1 MNNDAGHV
9 SENDQLGVT
18 MSHALTLS
26 SSAPDVRHVQSQSID
41 CRVGQVDEMATE
53 QPLIQLNS
61 TFESERAVKEMPG
74 FGTLNTMS
82 LASKS
87 VTLPRNATLSG
98 AQTMWSMNKDAHE
111 DSFGEFVSSSTSSS
125 CTPIPE
131 CTTVPSVTPSSGE
144 QHASTPTTRSGPVP
158 RPRSSLRRSTAF
170 HGGPTPSV
178 AVRKSSSASSLRT
191 TDSQTL
197 KDARSAFMELDGSK
211 HSLHSLNHL
220 EQFDPL
226 LTGQLAIDSTS
237 VSSLGTSSG
246 TSSGSGV
253 KQEENLLREWNLDFS
268 RMSPALNGGR
278 DKAPPVVAPK
288 PPPRTHHLVNHA
300 PVGYAPP
307 VLPRMVCG
315 TLPAQFKGHSQVSY
329 MPPRHAQH
337 PPPRANY
344 TPLWRGRQRHGVQSL
359 ISTFEKTSTPR
370 NIPGQHQFS
379 THTPGAAPGVHSSGP
394 DVDTRATV
402 NQTVDLLQD
411 PFGDIMNVTANMS
424 TSPSRSPRATWT
436 TFD

>member
-1 MNNDAGHV
+1 MALGVNTDAGHV
-9 SENDQLGVT
+9 SEIDQLGVT

-26 SSAPDVRHVQSQSID
+26 SSAPDVRQVQSQSID
-41 CRVGQVDEMATE
+41 CRVGQVGEMSTE

-61 TFESERAVKEMPG
+61 TFESERGVIESPG
-74 FGTLNTMS
+74 FGALNTMS

-98 AQTMWSMNKDAHE
+98 AQTMWSANNDAHE

-131 CTTVPSVTPSSGE
+131 CTTVTPSTGE

-170 HGGPTPSV
+170 HGGPTPSI

-191 TDSQTL
+191 TDCQTL
-197 KDARSAFMELDGSK
+197 KDARSAFMESDGSK

-237 VSSLGTSSG
+237 VSSLGTGSGASSG
-246 TSSGSGV
+246 RGV

-278 DKAPPVVAPK
+278 DKAPPDVAPK
-288 PPPRTHHLVNHA
+288 PPPRTHHLVNHP
-300 PVGYAPP
+300 PVGYGPP

-315 TLPAQFKGHSQVSY
+315 TLPAQFKGQSQVSY
-329 MPPRHAQH
+329 MPPRQPQH

-344 TPLWRGRQRHGVQSL
+344 APLWRGRQRHGVQSL

-370 NIPGQHQFS
+370 NIPGQHQFA
-379 THTPGAAPGVHSSGP
+379 THTPGAAPAL
-394 DVDTRATV
+394 DTRGTV
-402 NQTVDLLQD
+402 NQSVDLLQD
-411 PFGDIMNVTANMS
+411 PFGDIMNVTANTS